1 MGNTL
6 TTSSQ
11 DTNILQETLDS
22 PKIELGD
29 NLLDTHDNI
38 LLNKPV
44 TNNDITSSFEEITL
58 LNNNITNSDV
68 ISYVTTSEESAEDS
82 VEESSTEYTIYNL
95 QLLSHDE
102 LSNVIKNLSIE
113 TLQELF
119 IISLYE
125 LKKNTKYI
133 SDDNNNKLYNI
144 QFYEN
149 SNLNNYNI
157 KLESFYERKKIDNN
171 SIFNCS
177 YCNMEFNTNYK
188 LKIHED
194 IYCKYNINDMDN
206 VD

>member
-11 DTNILQETLDS
+11 DTNILQETIDS
-22 PKIELGD
+22 PKMELG
-29 NLLDTHDNI
+29 DNI

-44 TNNDITSSFEEITL
+44 TNNDITTPFEEIT

-68 ISYVTTSEESAEDS
+68 ISYVTTSEES

-113 TLQELF
+113 KLQELF

-125 LKKNTKYI
+125 LKKDTKYI
-133 SDDNNNKLYNI
+133 SDDNNKLYNI

-149 SNLNNYNI
+149 SNLYNYNI

-177 YCNMEFNTNYK
+177 YCNIEFNTNYK
-188 LKIHED
+188 LRIHED